1 MDNYEA
7 TKLLAMVKIAYPNS
21 YKGMDNESLMA
32 TVNMWAMSFPDVP
45 YQIMEQAFNSLRMKL
60 KFPPTVAEMA
70 EEIGHLHYEMEELGN
85 IQRQIGNQE
94 GARRYYSLSDSIRRF
109 KNWPNI
115 ENTGVSHMLIGGDNY
130 AGTSGHC
137 LDRAYRLPQLDAGTG
152 RL

>member
-45 YQIMEQAFNSLRMKL
+45 YPIMEQAFNSLRMKL

-70 EEIGHLHYEMEELGN
+70 EEISHLYYETAQLGDV
-85 IQRQIGNQE
+85 QRQIGNHE
-94 GARRYYSLSDSIRRF
+94 AARRYYALSDSISRF
-109 KNWPNI
+109 KKWPSI
-115 ENTGVSHMLIGGDNY
+115 ETPSGVNMLIGGDNY

-137 LDRAYRLPQLDAGTG
+137 LDRANGLPQLDAGPG
-152 RL
+152 RI

>member
-7 TKLLAMVKIAYPNS
+7 TKLLAMIKIAYPNS

-70 EEIGHLHYEMEELGN
+70 EEIGHLHYEMEQLGD

-94 GARRYYSLSDSIRRF
+94 GARRYYVLSDSIRRF
-109 KNWPNI
+109 KNWPCI
-115 ENTGVSHMLIGGDNY
+115 ETTYGASMLIGGDSDV
-130 AGTSGHC
+130 GTSRNW
-137 LDRAYRLPQLDAGTG
+137 LDRAHGLPQLDAG
-152 RL
+152 LY

>member
-1 MDNYEA
+1 MDKYEA
-7 TKLLAMVKIAYPNS
+7 TCLLALVKLAYPNS
-21 YKGMDNESLMA
+21 YRDLDKRGVDA
-32 TVNMWAMSFPDVP
+32 TANMWAMSFPDVP
-45 YQIMEQAFNSLRMKL
+45 YPIMEQAFNSLRMKL

-70 EEIGHLHYEMEELGN
+70 EEISHLHYEMEELGN

-130 AGTSGHC
+130 AGTSGHF
-137 LDRAYRLPQLDAGTG
+137 LDRAHGLPQLDAGSG
-152 RL
+152 